1 MCHKR
6 VHHWMNA
13 PQRTHRGRVRPA
25 GSWAAC
31 AIGLLAAS
39 WLPAGAQTAPAA
51 LVKVTPQVRV
61 LPWPAEPW
69 PRTAAADAAD
79 TEVRLTD
86 ADALWG
92 APQIIGAL
100 TGRRLIGPDDQLL
113 AQPSAAEDAD
123 LFAIVRGPQALI
135 DPSTGQ
141 VLGHQVQVV
150 GTARRLTPG
159 RSATPGAM
167 HLRVVHARREVS
179 AGDRLLPLADRP
191 LAHHPG
197 QPVPT
202 GLRAAV
208 LALPDDRRVA
218 GTGDVVVLDSG
229 RLDGLAPGHRLSAHR
244 REGRDK
250 PGDGTLPAHAQ
261 LLVTQVHLHVA
272 RALVIDAQDTI
283 QAGDEVLA
291 RPLPQVAR

>member
-1 MCHKR
+1 
-6 VHHWMNA
+6 MNA
-13 PQRTHRGRVRPA
+13 PQRPHRGRTRPA
-25 GSWAAC
+25 WSWRAC
-31 AIGLLAAS
+31 TIGLLAAS
-39 WLPAGAQTAPAA
+39 WLPIDAQTVPAA
-51 LVKVTPQVRV
+51 PVKVTPQVRV
-61 LPWPAEPW
+61 LPWPSEPW
-69 PRTAAADAAD
+69 PKTDFTDSAD

-92 APQIIGAL
+92 APRIMAAL
-100 TGRRLIGPDDQLL
+100 TDRRLIGPGDLLL
-113 AQPSAAEDAD
+113 AQPPAAADAD

-150 GTARRLTPG
+150 GTARRLAPG
-159 RSATPGAM
+159 RSETPDAI
-167 HLRVVHARREVS
+167 HLQVVHAHREVS
-179 AGDRLLPLADRP
+179 AGDHLLPLADRP
-191 LAHHPG
+191 LAKPPG

-229 RLDGLAPGHRLSAHR
+229 RLDGLTPGHLLGVHR
-244 REGRDK
+244 RKGRDM

-261 LLVTQVHLHVA
+261 LRITQVHLHVA
-272 RALVIDAQDTI
+272 RALVIDAQDAI
-283 QAGDEVLA
+283 QTGDEVLA
-291 RPLPQVAR
+291 HPLAQAAR

>member
-1 MCHKR
+1 MRHKR
-6 VHHWMNA
+6 VDHWMNA
-13 PQRTHRGRVRPA
+13 PQRPHRRRTRPA
-25 GSWAAC
+25 GSWPAC

-61 LPWPAEPW
+61 LPWPNDPW
-69 PRTAAADAAD
+69 PKTAATDAAD

-92 APQIIGAL
+92 APQIMAAL
-100 TGRRLIGPDDQLL
+100 TGRRLIGPGDLLL
-113 AQPSAAEDAD
+113 AQPPAAQDAD

-150 GTARRLTPG
+150 GTARRLAPG

-218 GTGDVVVLDSG
+218 GTGDVVVLNSG
-229 RLDGLAPGHRLSAHR
+229 RLDGLAPGHRLGVHR
-244 REGRDK
+244 RKGPDV

-272 RALVIDAQDTI
+272 RALVIDAQDAI
-283 QAGDEVLA
+283 HLGDEVLVLTPAQAA
-291 RPLPQVAR
+291 R